1 MIKAN
6 IELWKDV
13 KDYEGLYQVST
24 LGRVRSLD
32 KYIDVKIRNVD
43 KVLKRGKILKPVY
56 DKNGYLKVFLCKN
69 GKGTYFRVHR
79 LVAKTFIPNPDN
91 LPCVNHKDEDK
102 TNNYPYNLE
111 WCTVKYNN
119 NYGTRNERAAKS
131 NTNGKRSK
139 KVYQYNLKGNLVNI
153 WPSTKECNRNGYKQ
167 SCVINCCV
175 GKRKTYK
182 KYIWSYKPINNFNI
196 NNYLPK
202 DTKNDIRKSKPI
214 IQYDLQGNFI
224 KEWASAAEAGRNG
237 YNSFNISSCC
247 NNKLKSHKNYIW
259 KFKYRK

>member
-6 IELWKDV
+6 FELWKDV
-13 KDYEGLYQVST
+13 KNYEGLYQVST

-111 WCTVKYNN
+111 WCTDEYNK
-119 NYGTRNERAAKS
+119 NYGTAI
-131 NTNGKRSK
+131 KRRVEKQSK
-139 KVYQYNLKGNLVNI
+139 KV
-153 WPSTKECNRNGYKQ
+153 
-167 SCVINCCV
+167 
-175 GKRKTYK
+175 
-182 KYIWSYKPINNFNI
+182 
-196 NNYLPK
+196 
-202 DTKNDIRKSKPI
+202 
-214 IQYDLQGNFI
+214 
-224 KEWASAAEAGRNG
+224 
-237 YNSFNISSCC
+237 
-247 NNKLKSHKNYIW
+247 
-259 KFKYRK
+259 